1 MSHSSILNSV
11 YGSAAYIGNP
21 NALTM
26 VCNPIPLFHVY
37 GIATG
42 LLAVIFDI
50 IRLVTSYSV
59 KYY

>member
-11 YGSAAYIGNP
+11 YLSAAYIGNP
-21 NALTM
+21 EALSM

-42 LLAVIFDI
+42 LLAVII
-50 IRLVTSYSV
+50 